1 MGLGRQDFSG
11 KKLAPQEAD
20 QVVADLKKYLADI
33 AERWL
38 IRGRFHTDMANGTLP
53 MEAIQVFWQNWYGFV
68 AEINNFH
75 GVAYQ
80 RHLPFFKRHPELQKH
95 FANHVADEMIHPK
108 PPGHIQIVLEQGRNF
123 GLTNDQMIEYE
134 MLPECRAFLEYYRGV
149 LYEGTMV
156 EWWASFCVEEAVGHW
171 AKFFGGTLR
180 KNFNIPEDRLLPHAR
195 AGRSRRARRRDGA
208 RRPGLDGSEKI
219 ARRRQSRHP
228 AGIQFRILPAHRHSL
243 FCLVL
248 RGRLPIRKKGRI
260 LQSLIMGETNN
271 EELSPRRLMRILG
284 DFANSQILDASIEY
298 DFFTLIHKGL
308 QSAEEIARAAGTDA
322 RATRIV
328 LDSLP
333 ALGLIEKRG
342 GKYFLT
348 PTAEV
353 FLVKEKPSYVGDFRH
368 VALALWD
375 GMAHLKESL
384 KTGKP
389 LSRMDTGAEL
399 QVWEKLVLG
408 IIVIAEPA
416 AKALCDILK
425 IGSERKGIQVLDI
438 AGGSSIFGMTI
449 LSRDPSA
456 QVTQLDWPNVNAVA
470 KKANKE
476 RGLDG
481 KIRFIDGEHHTAP
494 IETNYYDLVLASN
507 FCRFESPRGNQE
519 LFAKAYSALK
529 PGGIFVVND
538 FVPNEERT
546 EPTFALR
553 FSVYTLTHTPE
564 GECWTLSQYSEWLQK
579 AGFKSIEIH
588 GDIPKTL
595 PGTTLI
601 VAKK

>member
-1 MGLGRQDFSG
+1 
-11 KKLAPQEAD
+11 
-20 QVVADLKKYLADI
+20 
-33 AERWL
+33 
-38 IRGRFHTDMANGTLP
+38 
-53 MEAIQVFWQNWYGFV
+53 
-68 AEINNFH
+68 
-75 GVAYQ
+75 
-80 RHLPFFKRHPELQKH
+80 
-95 FANHVADEMIHPK
+95 
-108 PPGHIQIVLEQGRNF
+108 
-123 GLTNDQMIEYE
+123 
-134 MLPECRAFLEYYRGV
+134 
-149 LYEGTMV
+149 
-156 EWWASFCVEEAVGHW
+156 
-171 AKFFGGTLR
+171 
-180 KNFNIPEDRLLPHAR
+180 
-195 AGRSRRARRRDGA
+195 
-208 RRPGLDGSEKI
+208 
-219 ARRRQSRHP
+219 
-228 AGIQFRILPAHRHSL
+228 
-243 FCLVL
+243 
-248 RGRLPIRKKGRI
+248 
-260 LQSLIMGETNN
+260 MGETNN

-308 QSAEEIARAAGTDA
+308 QSAEEIAHAAGTDA

-564 GECWTLSQYSEWLQK
+564 GECWTLSQYSDWLQK

>member
-1 MGLGRQDFSG
+1 
-11 KKLAPQEAD
+11 
-20 QVVADLKKYLADI
+20 
-33 AERWL
+33 
-38 IRGRFHTDMANGTLP
+38 
-53 MEAIQVFWQNWYGFV
+53 
-68 AEINNFH
+68 
-75 GVAYQ
+75 
-80 RHLPFFKRHPELQKH
+80 
-95 FANHVADEMIHPK
+95 
-108 PPGHIQIVLEQGRNF
+108 
-123 GLTNDQMIEYE
+123 
-134 MLPECRAFLEYYRGV
+134 
-149 LYEGTMV
+149 
-156 EWWASFCVEEAVGHW
+156 
-171 AKFFGGTLR
+171 
-180 KNFNIPEDRLLPHAR
+180 
-195 AGRSRRARRRDGA
+195 
-208 RRPGLDGSEKI
+208 
-219 ARRRQSRHP
+219 
-228 AGIQFRILPAHRHSL
+228 
-243 FCLVL
+243 
-248 RGRLPIRKKGRI
+248 
-260 LQSLIMGETNN
+260 MGETNN

-333 ALGLIEKRG
+333 ALGLIEKRS

-348 PTAEV
+348 PTADV
-353 FLVKEKPSYVGDFRH
+353 FLVKEKTSYVGDFRH

-389 LSRMDTGAEL
+389 LSRMDTNAEL

-416 AKALCDILK
+416 AKALCDILR
-425 IGSERKGIQVLDI
+425 IGRESKGIKVLDI

-449 LSRDPSA
+449 LSRDSSA

-519 LFAKAYSALK
+519 LFAKAYSTLK

-564 GECWTLSQYSEWLQK
+564 GECWTLSQYSDWLQK
-579 AGFKSIEIH
+579 AGFKSVEIH

>member
-1 MGLGRQDFSG
+1 
-11 KKLAPQEAD
+11 
-20 QVVADLKKYLADI
+20 
-33 AERWL
+33 
-38 IRGRFHTDMANGTLP
+38 
-53 MEAIQVFWQNWYGFV
+53 
-68 AEINNFH
+68 
-75 GVAYQ
+75 
-80 RHLPFFKRHPELQKH
+80 
-95 FANHVADEMIHPK
+95 
-108 PPGHIQIVLEQGRNF
+108 
-123 GLTNDQMIEYE
+123 
-134 MLPECRAFLEYYRGV
+134 
-149 LYEGTMV
+149 
-156 EWWASFCVEEAVGHW
+156 
-171 AKFFGGTLR
+171 
-180 KNFNIPEDRLLPHAR
+180 
-195 AGRSRRARRRDGA
+195 
-208 RRPGLDGSEKI
+208 
-219 ARRRQSRHP
+219 
-228 AGIQFRILPAHRHSL
+228 
-243 FCLVL
+243 
-248 RGRLPIRKKGRI
+248 
-260 LQSLIMGETNN
+260 MGETNN

-348 PTAEV
+348 PTADV

-425 IGSERKGIQVLDI
+425 IGNERKGIQVLDI

-470 KKANKE
+470 KKVNKE

-494 IETNYYDLVLASN
+494 IQTHYYDLVLASN
-507 FCRFESPRGNQE
+507 FCRFESPKGNQE
-519 LFAKAYSALK
+519 LFAKAHSALK

-564 GECWTLSQYSEWLQK
+564 GECWTLSQYSDWLQK

-588 GDIPKTL
+588 GEIPKTL

>member
-1 MGLGRQDFSG
+1 
-11 KKLAPQEAD
+11 
-20 QVVADLKKYLADI
+20 
-33 AERWL
+33 
-38 IRGRFHTDMANGTLP
+38 
-53 MEAIQVFWQNWYGFV
+53 
-68 AEINNFH
+68 
-75 GVAYQ
+75 
-80 RHLPFFKRHPELQKH
+80 
-95 FANHVADEMIHPK
+95 
-108 PPGHIQIVLEQGRNF
+108 
-123 GLTNDQMIEYE
+123 
-134 MLPECRAFLEYYRGV
+134 
-149 LYEGTMV
+149 
-156 EWWASFCVEEAVGHW
+156 
-171 AKFFGGTLR
+171 
-180 KNFNIPEDRLLPHAR
+180 
-195 AGRSRRARRRDGA
+195 
-208 RRPGLDGSEKI
+208 
-219 ARRRQSRHP
+219 
-228 AGIQFRILPAHRHSL
+228 
-243 FCLVL
+243 
-248 RGRLPIRKKGRI
+248 
-260 LQSLIMGETNN
+260 MGETNN
-271 EELSPRRLMRILG
+271 EELSPRPLMRILG

-298 DFFTLIHKGL
+298 DFFTLVHKGL
-308 QSAEEIARAAGTDA
+308 HSAEEIARAAGTDA

-348 PTAEV
+348 PTADV

-494 IETNYYDLVLASN
+494 IQTHYYDLVLASN

-519 LFAKAYSALK
+519 LFAKAYAALK

-553 FSVYTLTHTPE
+553 FSVYTLTHTTE
-564 GECWTLSQYSEWLQK
+564 GECWTLSQYSDWLQQ
-579 AGFKSIEIH
+579 AGFKSIEAH